1 MALFCSLI
9 FTESLEIDFCC
20 GMETV
25 LQIPLYNVSTV
36 YRDAHFDLEK
46 ILGKPIIIAFNL
58 PDGKA
63 KRYING
69 IVTRIEQG
77 QTKQRGTEYI
87 LEIRPKLWLLTLKS
101 NCAVYQKKNV
111 IEIVTGILQKENI
124 NVSNKT
130 SGSFPKLE
138 YVVQYNETDFDFVS
152 RLLEESGIFYFFTHT
167 ENDATMV
174 LGNKPDIFKVAP
186 QAEILPFVF
195 ENLSK
200 TPKVEIGEVVIRQ
213 QTTLT
218 KVSLN
223 DYNFTTPTTSLL
235 AADGEKTLER
245 YHYPGNFLSKSDGEN
260 VAKNRLKSETAQS
273 VTLHAVSAAS
283 GLSIGTKF
291 KIKGHPRNDVNSEWI
306 VTKTNIT
313 ASQEEYRAEIEAI
326 PATVAP
332 IPVPKTPKPR
342 IYGVLSA
349 LVVGKS
355 GEEIQT
361 DEYGRIKVQF
371 YWDRE
376 GKRDENSSC
385 WVRVAQSWA
394 GSNFGTM
401 FIPRIGQ
408 EVLVSFE
415 DGDPNR
421 PIVTGVV
428 YNESNKPPYPLP
440 ANATRSVIKTR
451 SSKQGNAGNEISF
464 EDKKDSEEIFVHAQK
479 DLKIEV
485 ENKRSAIIKESDDSL
500 TIKKGNSTF
509 ILEKGNETRK
519 IKGNVDWTVDGDFTL
534 TVKGNLTIK
543 ADGSVTLQ
551 SGKDVTLKSGTD
563 VTVKAGAGMTIKAEI
578 DATVKT
584 GTGLTLKGGTELDA
598 EAGTSLNLKGN
609 VGFNLK
615 SSAQGTVDGGGML
628 NVKGGLVKIN

>member
-1 MALFCSLI
+1 
-9 FTESLEIDFCC
+9 
-20 GMETV
+20 
-25 LQIPLYNVSTV
+25 
-36 YRDAHFDLEK
+36 
-46 ILGKPIIIAFNL
+46 
-58 PDGKA
+58 
-63 KRYING
+63 
-69 IVTRIEQG
+69 
-77 QTKQRGTEYI
+77 
-87 LEIRPKLWLLTLKS
+87 
-101 NCAVYQKKNV
+101 
-111 IEIVTGILQKENI
+111 
-124 NVSNKT
+124 
-130 SGSFPKLE
+130 
-138 YVVQYNETDFDFVS
+138 
-152 RLLEESGIFYFFTHT
+152 
-167 ENDATMV
+167 
-174 LGNKPDIFKVAP
+174 
-186 QAEILPFVF
+186 
-195 ENLSK
+195 
-200 TPKVEIGEVVIRQ
+200 
-213 QTTLT
+213 
-218 KVSLN
+218 
-223 DYNFTTPTTSLL
+223 
-235 AADGEKTLER
+235 
-245 YHYPGNFLSKSDGEN
+245 
-260 VAKNRLKSETAQS
+260 
-273 VTLHAVSAAS
+273 VSAAS
-283 GLSIGTKF
+283 GLSPGTKF

-306 VTKTNIT
+306 VTKTNVT

-326 PATVAP
+326 PATIAP
-332 IPVPKTPKPR
+332 IPVPKTPKLR
-342 IYGVLSA
+342 IYGLLSA

-415 DGDPNR
+415 NGDPNR

-485 ENKRSAIIKESDDSL
+485 ENKRTAIIKESDDSL

-509 ILEKGNETRK
+509 VLEKGNETRK

-543 ADGSVTLQ
+543 TDGSLTLQ
-551 SGKDVTLKSGTD
+551 SGKN
-563 VTVKAGAGMTIKAEI
+563 VTVKAGTGITIKAET

-615 SSAQGTVDGGGML
+615 SPAQGTVDGGGML
-628 NVKGGLVKIN
+628 TVKGGIVKIN

>member
-1 MALFCSLI
+1 MLI
-9 FTESLEIDFCC
+9 TPIIQQFLIDSCFGTESTTSVFLYTIKVMSAELSID
-20 GMETV
+20 
-25 LQIPLYNVSTV
+25 IVS
-36 YRDAHFDLEK
+36 
-46 ILGKPIIIAFNL
+46 ILGKTTTLTFDL

-63 KRYING
+63 KRYVNG

-77 QTKQRGTEYI
+77 KTKQRGTEYI

-111 IEIVTGILQKENI
+111 IEIVTAILQKENI

-130 SGSFPKLE
+130 SGNFPKLE

-152 RLLEESGIFYFFTHT
+152 RLLEEAGIFYFFTHT

-186 QAEILPFVF
+186 QAETLPFAF

-200 TPKVEIGEVVIRQ
+200 TPKVEIGDIVIRQ
-213 QTTLT
+213 QTTST
-218 KVSLN
+218 KISLN

-235 AADGEKTLER
+235 ATNGEKTLEQ
-245 YHYPGNFLSKSDGEN
+245 YHYNYSGHFASKSDVEN
-260 VAKNRLKSETAQS
+260 AAQIRLSSGTAQS

-283 GLSIGTKF
+283 GLSPGTKF
-291 KIKGHPRNDVNSEWI
+291 KIKGHPRNDVNAEWV
-306 VTKTNIT
+306 VTKTKVT
-313 ASQEEYRAEIEAI
+313 ASQEEYHAEIEAI

-332 IPVPKTPKPR
+332 IPVLKTPKPR
-342 IYGVLSA
+342 IYGPLPA

-355 GEEIQT
+355 GEEVQT

-428 YNESNKPPYPLP
+428 YNASNKPPYPLP

-451 SSKQGNAGNEISF
+451 SSKQGNAGNEIFF

-479 DLKIEV
+479 DLNIEI
-485 ENKRSAIIKESDDSL
+485 ENKRTAIIKESDDSL

-534 TVKGNLTIK
+534 TVKGNVTIK
-543 ADGSVTLQ
+543 TDGSFMLQ
-551 SGKDVTLKSGTD
+551 SGKDTTIKTGTD
-563 VTVKAGAGMTIKAEI
+563 ITIKAGT
-578 DATVKT
+578 DATVKAE
-584 GTGLTLKGGTELDA
+584 TGLTLKGGTELDA
-598 EAGTSLNLKGN
+598 EAGTNLNLKGN
-609 VGFNLK
+609 AGFSLK
-615 SSAQGTVDGGGML
+615 SSAQGTVDGGGIL
-628 NVKGGLVKIN
+628 TVKGGLVKIN